1 VSCSLFSLYCPLFVL
16 FLLCHFLCLSPLS
29 ISILFLSLSLCVGHI
44 HWCKFYNRTKEGSRQ
59 GSNGTKDATSQSNF
73 GGSKSQQIPKVQ
85 ELQLKGNLSTTH
97 RMLLS

>member
-44 HWCKFYNRTKEGSRQ
+44 HWCNFYNRTKKARQ
-59 GSNGTKDATSQSNF
+59 GSNGNKDATSHPNF
-73 GGSKSQQIPKVQ
+73 GESKSKKIPQVQ